1 MLNPSVAH
9 CWVYKYMLETEYG
22 VRVSAMYLAQVH
34 PCLPR
39 ARLIEVPCMRD
50 ELELIVED
58 QVARG
63 EAIGAALPAAFFSL
77 PACKIRSTDSLV
89 CVRVR
94 FLCLALSFYLF
105 IVALGEFAV
114 LARDGK
120 RECNRHR
127 SSLAVCRL
135 EASDRALVVRRRIPV
150 QCGAAILEGWDRG
163 RRLAEQCRPRRP
175 PSVGASATSGRPAR
189 ENAPPP
195 RKPRPRPRRRSGL
208 AKARTR
214 KPRGCSLRAVR

>member
-22 VRVSAMYLAQVH
+22 LRVSAMYLGQVH

-77 PACKIRSTDSLV
+77 PACKIRSTDFA
-89 CVRVR
+89 RMR
-94 FLCLALSFYLF
+94 ARPFPLS
-105 IVALGEFAV
+105 
-114 LARDGK
+114 
-120 RECNRHR
+120 
-127 SSLAVCRL
+127 
-135 EASDRALVVRRRIPV
+135 
-150 QCGAAILEGWDRG
+150 
-163 RRLAEQCRPRRP
+163 
-175 PSVGASATSGRPAR
+175 
-189 ENAPPP
+189 
-195 RKPRPRPRRRSGL
+195 
-208 AKARTR
+208 
-214 KPRGCSLRAVR
+214 CSLILFVYRSAGRVCSLGSRWKDPRTKSSSFLACRMPPGGF